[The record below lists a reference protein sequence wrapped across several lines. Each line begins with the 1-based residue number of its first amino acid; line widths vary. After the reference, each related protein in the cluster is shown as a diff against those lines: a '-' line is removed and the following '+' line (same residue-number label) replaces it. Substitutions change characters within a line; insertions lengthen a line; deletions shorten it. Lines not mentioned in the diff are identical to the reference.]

1 MISRRIELLRL
12 DYLFAVIVPTLMAI
26 FLNKLDLNN
35 YWNLILAFSFF
46 GISGNI
52 INDIFDRQEEDD
64 LEAQDRT
71 KGYKDK
77 ELWAIAIV
85 SGTLGLTLLIPIIY
99 TFPIIGVYSVLAF
112 SLVIIYCIKKKIPIL
127 NQVLLAISHIIIPYL
142 IVKTIANLVHPLL
155 SWGEFFFLIAL
166 LFFAVSGQT
175 VHEIIDEDA
184 ISRFSLKIQQKVV
197 VISALISIFFGFIAI
212 ILLQNYILIGL
223 VLIPAGTIYSFR
235 HPKKSRKSIKD
246 TGIIMGNLVMVFL
259 IVLILYY

>member
-1 MISRRIELLRL
+1 MISRRIEILRL

-26 FLNKLDLNN
+26 FLNRLDLKK
-35 YWNLILAFSFF
+35 YWNLIVAFSFF

-52 INDIFDRQEEDD
+52 INDIFDRKEDTD

-71 KGYKDK
+71 KGYKNK

-85 SGTLGLTLLIPIIY
+85 SGTLGLTLLVPIIFV
-99 TFPIIGVYSVLAF
+99 FPIIGLYSGLAF
-112 SLVIIYCIKKKIPIL
+112 GLVIIYCVKKKIPIL
-127 NQVLLAISHIIIPYL
+127 NQVLLAMSHIIIPYL
-142 IVKTIANLVHPLL
+142 IIKTIADLIHPLL
-155 SWGEFFFLIAL
+155 SLGEFFFLIAL

-175 VHEIIDEDA
+175 VHEIIDGDA
-184 ISRFSLKIQQKVV
+184 ISRFSLKTQQKVV
-197 VISALISIFFGFIAI
+197 IVSALFSIIFGFFAI

-223 VLIPAGTIYSFR
+223 VLIPVGTIYSFR